1 MWGFQ
6 SDMVSPLRESFIER
20 SPEVMICNLN
30 VIKAKGI
37 PGGDPV
43 TKLSN
48 PFLEVRLS
56 PGDPGFGE
64 QKMRGSNKTST
75 IDPEWMPYERFQF
88 RLEDLSK
95 GRFVF
100 SLYHLLPMRPPVP
113 LADAVLNLRDLKRG
127 MRNKAFKLKLKE
139 SETGEVHGTLHIQIS
154 IMSVHEASHI
164 QEHAIYEYQRW
175 NGGWGSTD
183 HFLPMDP
190 GRWSTLDGKKYGLE
204 IDDIAPPVPP
214 GWRIKQAWFT
224 GPTSTDPDGWEYSNH
239 FKSNYWHAGGDN
251 TVNVVRRRVWQRAIL
266 RVAT

>member
-113 LADAVLNLRDLKRG
+113 LADAVLNLSDLKR
-127 MRNKAFKLKLKE
+127 AC
-139 SETGEVHGTLHIQIS
+139 ETRHS
-154 IMSVHEASHI
+154 S
-164 QEHAIYEYQRW
+164 
-175 NGGWGSTD
+175 
-183 HFLPMDP
+183 
-190 GRWSTLDGKKYGLE
+190 
-204 IDDIAPPVPP
+204 
-214 GWRIKQAWFT
+214 
-224 GPTSTDPDGWEYSNH
+224 
-239 FKSNYWHAGGDN
+239 
-251 TVNVVRRRVWQRAIL
+251 
-266 RVAT
+266 